1 MIGKFQADPEIELS
15 TVEKQELGKPIDFTG
30 MTFVETEQGE
40 TIDQDM
46 YIKNKLSIPTLVK
59 SLRNANPDDE
69 LAEDAKKEYGTAVGR
84 LIWLIP
90 TQLKFSYEIAYLSRF
105 RAYPRV
111 KHFRRISNLI
121 GKIKLYPQK
130 LFLPRFHQDAPL
142 KLITV
147 VDAGAGEEADFPLK
161 TRDHQCVCTM
171 LVSTRNADSNSIL
184 PGEEVFAG
192 VVSWSSCGVSRV
204 SHASF
209 DFEAICAVSSIDLIV
224 NLRELIGEIMISL
237 CPPLRSRDLS
247 AEQSKKARDSW
258 FNSLI
263 SAELHTD
270 SMGLV
275 KAVRLGLVAS
285 LTSRRRRDILD
296 LRDCLSEGF
305 LSTLVHIDGTTN
317 LSDVGTKGLD
327 RTTKSQPHLER
338 LVRHGIYRPLAS
350 QDYQHTFENAHTVQ
364 EQPASGVS
372 QPDSEPDHVFVH
384 MCTGDIVTLRYG

>member
-1 MIGKFQADPEIELS
+1 M
-15 TVEKQELGKPIDFTG
+15 
-30 MTFVETEQGE
+30 
-40 TIDQDM
+40 
-46 YIKNKLSIPTLVK
+46 
-59 SLRNANPDDE
+59 
-69 LAEDAKKEYGTAVGR
+69 
-84 LIWLIP
+84 
-90 TQLKFSYEIAYLSRF
+90 
-105 RAYPRV
+105 
-111 KHFRRISNLI
+111 
-121 GKIKLYPQK
+121 
-130 LFLPRFHQDAPL
+130 
-142 KLITV
+142 
-147 VDAGAGEEADFPLK
+147 
-161 TRDHQCVCTM
+161 
-171 LVSTRNADSNSIL
+171 
-184 PGEEVFAG
+184 AG

-237 CPPLRSRDLS
+237 CPPLRSRDVS
-247 AEQSKKARDSW
+247 AEQSRKARDSW

-327 RTTKSQPHLER
+327 RTTKSQPNLER
-338 LVRHGIYRPLAS
+338 LVRDGIYRPLAR
-350 QDYQHTFENAHTVQ
+350 QDYQQTFEN
-364 EQPASGVS
+364 
-372 QPDSEPDHVFVH
+372 
-384 MCTGDIVTLRYG
+384 IL